1 MALPNRRVS
10 ERKLADDAIEAF
22 VRITHAMPVR
32 GHPLFDTSN
41 ARASQPRLRKQF
53 GPGMKGR
60 DLEQI
65 VHAGQGL
72 FADQRRKRAM
82 NQYDCNPL
90 RQMAVAL
97 LEGLP
102 HDQFHPNLQT
112 FQRSF

>member
-1 MALPNRRVS
+1 M
-10 ERKLADDAIEAF
+10 ADDTIETF
-22 VRITHAMPVR
+22 VSVAHAMSVK
-32 GHPLFDTSN
+32 GHPRLDPAY
-41 ARASQPRLRKQF
+41 ARAPQPRLRKQF
-53 GPGMKGR
+53 GSGMKGR

-65 VHAGQGL
+65 VHARQRF
-72 FADQRRKRAM
+72 FAYQRRKRAV

-102 HDQFHPNLQT
+102 HGQFHPNLQT